1 MHIFI
6 AILTIAMFVLLD
18 VVIRKILNKQR
29 EGKLRREREKALDIG
44 LKLEFADEAKS
55 LKRVEVEN
63 PKAKILAVDDETV
76 ILDSFRK
83 ILVLAGFSVD
93 TVELGSEA
101 LTLVKNN
108 DYDFVF
114 TDLKMPELDGV
125 EVTKGVHYLKPDID
139 IIVITGHATVE
150 TAVDTMKYGAVDY
163 VQKPF
168 SEDELV
174 EFVNHSLIRR
184 EERLA
189 GKQE

>member
-6 AILTIAMFVLLD
+6 AILTIAIFILLD
-18 VVIRKILNKQR
+18 MVLRKILAKQR
-29 EGKLRREREKALDIG
+29 EGKLRQERERALDIG
-44 LKLEFADEAKS
+44 LKLDFAAEAKS

-63 PKAKILAVDDETV
+63 PRAKILAVDDESV

-83 ILVLAGFSVD
+83 ILVLAGYSID
-93 TVELGSEA
+93 TVEQGSEA

-114 TDLKMPELDGV
+114 TDLKMPEMDGV
-125 EVTKGVHYLKPDID
+125 EVTKGVHHLKPDID

-150 TAVDTMKYGAVDY
+150 TAVDTMKYGAIDY

-174 EFVNHSLIRR
+174 EFVNQSLIRR
-184 EERLA
+184 EERLK